1 MPTAIVPISNSPV
14 TSENGQISTLHELQ
28 SQVKTRNT
36 RNNANHNFSSKE
48 NLSNNRKSSLQRP
61 QSIDIEDEFNDKI
74 RSARLAAL
82 QNNSEDENFKNFKD
96 SNFNTKT
103 NEGIKSK
110 MAPIFSPSRKLLLD
124 SNGKQPQ
131 LPKSQTPSPS
141 KIPIANDYFDMNATK
156 NSKRSN
162 VSPPRKIA
170 PSPQS
175 VMESENN
182 SSHDLI
188 LNTVENQ
195 NTHHSHRNG
204 SEHRLRSNSH
214 SSKGEI
220 NDFLSEAA
228 IKLHDQVNGSTA
240 EQTISNKTVVPTST
254 EIGSSKIPLPKTANN
269 RSRSA
274 SQSPSKYG
282 TVSTSPVTSDST
294 VRGRSEI
301 KLRSSENI
309 ISNNSKHSPTSPGLP
324 THGWCLQTERQEQR
338 SAERAR
344 HHLQETTAFQGS
356 ICLIA
361 NPVPLPKILMV
372 TNSDDCD
379 IS

>member
-1 MPTAIVPISNSPV
+1 MPTAMVPISNSPV
-14 TSENGQISTLHELQ
+14 TSENGQISTLQDLQ

-36 RNNANHNFSSKE
+36 RNNVNHNFSSKE

-124 SNGKQPQ
+124 SNGKQSQP
-131 LPKSQTPSPS
+131 PKSQTPSPS
-141 KIPIANDYFDMNATK
+141 KIPIANDYFDINASK

-162 VSPPRKIA
+162 VSPPRKVT
-170 PSPQS
+170 PSSQS
-175 VMESENN
+175 VMENENN
-182 SSHDLI
+182 SSHDVI
-188 LNTVENQ
+188 LSTVEIQ
-195 NTHHSHRNG
+195 NTHHSHRYG

-214 SSKGEI
+214 SSKEKM

-228 IKLHDQVNGSTA
+228 IKLHDQVNGSTT
-240 EQTISNKTVVPTST
+240 EQTTSNKTAVATST

-274 SQSPSKYG
+274 SQSPSKHG
-282 TVSTSPVTSDST
+282 IVSTSPVTSDST

-301 KLRSSENI
+301 KPRSSDHI
-309 ISNNSKHSPTSPGLP
+309 ISNHSKHSPTSPGLP

-338 SAERAR
+338 SAERVR
-344 HHLQETTAFQGS
+344 HHLPEMSAFQGN
-356 ICLIA
+356 IWFTCE
-361 NPVPLPKILMV
+361 PCPF
-372 TNSDDCD
+372 TNTCN
-379 IS
+379 